1 MDLDNFGFVIA
12 RSEAAKQSTLFLDAA
27 AMDWLAEPVIGRRYA
42 PPRWFARTVWVLGR
56 VD

>member
-42 PPRWFARTVWVLGR
+42 PTRWFARTVWVLGR